1 MKQIFETL
9 IISLSFVFVSWL
21 VIIAGVK
28 FEVGINGKDYRLS
41 IGGASKQEK
50 YADFINSMYW
60 SNGMWDMDLL
70 FTNSELE
77 NVKPEVFEDFIRT
90 MFPLI
95 VSCNA
100 YQYGFLIH
108 AELKPCEYPYRPVY
122 TYLEKPNLQTEYTVI
137 GRKSF

>member
-1 MKQIFETL
+1 MSWL
-9 IISLSFVFVSWL
+9 IIAV
-21 VIIAGVK
+21 GMK
-28 FEVGINGKDYRLS
+28 FEVKIKGQDYGIS
-41 IGGASKQEK
+41 VGGQSEQDK
-50 YADFINSMYW
+50 YADFMNALYW

-70 FTNSELE
+70 FTNVELE

-108 AELKPCEYPYRPVY
+108 AQLKPCEYPYRPVY
-122 TYLEKPNLQTEYTVI
+122 TYLPKSKIETSYTTVN
-137 GRKSF
+137 